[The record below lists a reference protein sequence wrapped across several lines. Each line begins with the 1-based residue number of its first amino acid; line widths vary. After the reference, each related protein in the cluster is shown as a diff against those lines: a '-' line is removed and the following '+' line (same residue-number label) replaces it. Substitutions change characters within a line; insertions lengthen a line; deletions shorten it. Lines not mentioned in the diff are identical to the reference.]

1 MYKSFKFKKR
11 PKFEYPILMLKKAQ
25 NPYVMKH
32 YDQENID
39 DVNFKIFKINTSINT
54 SPQSS
59 FYF

>member
-39 DVNFKIFKINTSINT
+39 DVNLKIFKINT
-54 SPQSS
+54 
-59 FYF
+59 